1 MNFYT
6 TKLLNLISSLL
17 FISSAIAAEGT
28 NNIRKNNQQ
37 DNKNDVNVI
46 VKINDEEGKNLVVS
60 RANTI
65 RSQIDRLGIM
75 SITTSYDDMIFLRN
89 DPNIERVEIDY
100 EVSVFGQRSGTEKK
114 HGIRLRLHLWE
125 SLKCCKTWNS
135 GGILTPP
142 TE

>member
-100 EVSVFGQRSGTEKK
+100 EVSVFG
-114 HGIRLRLHLWE
+114 
-125 SLKCCKTWNS
+125 
-135 GGILTPP
+135 
-142 TE
+142 